1 MKIRGRVAQG
11 NYGRGNRNNKS
22 PRGKSVGRGRHD
34 SRDGKRGGNSG
45 RGNNHYRRGVRAN
58 RGLPV
63 NQDGGHTVPAEGE
76 DPVRKAG
83 ARGVS
88 LAPEHSSSRVFCESH
103 DEECRDDMAGCHR
116 SQ

>member
-1 MKIRGRVAQG
+1 MVEETGTIRAPGENLEDEGGMIQG
-11 NYGRGNRNNKS
+11 IARGE
-22 PRGKSVGRGRHD
+22 GTQEEGIITTEG
-34 SRDGKRGGNSG
+34 
-45 RGNNHYRRGVRAN
+45 GVRAN

-63 NQDGGHTVPAEGE
+63 NQDGGHMVPAEGE
-76 DPVRKAG
+76 DPVGKAG

>member
-1 MKIRGRVAQG
+1 MVEETGTIRAPGENLEDEEDMIQGIVRGEGTPEEGIITTEEGIRV
-11 NYGRGNRNNKS
+11 
-22 PRGKSVGRGRHD
+22 
-34 SRDGKRGGNSG
+34 
-45 RGNNHYRRGVRAN
+45 N

-63 NQDGGHTVPAEGE
+63 NQDGGHTPPAEGE
-76 DPVRKAG
+76 GPAGKVG

-103 DEECRDDMAGCHR
+103 DEEFRDDMAGCHR

>member
-1 MKIRGRVAQG
+1 MVEETDTTRAPGENLEDGGGMIQGIIRGEG
-11 NYGRGNRNNKS
+11 ILEEGIITTEE
-22 PRGKSVGRGRHD
+22 
-34 SRDGKRGGNSG
+34 
-45 RGNNHYRRGVRAN
+45 GVRAN

-76 DPVRKAG
+76 DPGGKAG

-88 LAPEHSSSRVFCESH
+88 LAPEHSSSRVFCEYH

>member
-1 MKIRGRVAQG
+1 MVEETGIIRAPGENPEDEEDMIQGIVRGEGTPEEGIITTEEGIRV
-11 NYGRGNRNNKS
+11 NK
-22 PRGKSVGRGRHD
+22 
-34 SRDGKRGGNSG
+34 
-45 RGNNHYRRGVRAN
+45 
-58 RGLPV
+58 GLPV
-63 NQDGGHTVPAEGE
+63 NQDGGHMVPAEGE
-76 DPVRKAG
+76 DPVGKAG

>member
-1 MKIRGRVAQG
+1 MVEQTGTIRAIGENLEDEGGIIRGKVRGEGIPEEGIITTEEGPRV
-11 NYGRGNRNNKS
+11 
-22 PRGKSVGRGRHD
+22 
-34 SRDGKRGGNSG
+34 
-45 RGNNHYRRGVRAN
+45 N

-63 NQDGGHTVPAEGE
+63 NREGGQTDPAKGE
-76 DPVRKAG
+76 DPIGRAG
-83 ARGVS
+83 AKGVS

>member
-1 MKIRGRVAQG
+1 MVEETGTIRA
-11 NYGRGNRNNKS
+11 
-22 PRGKSVGRGRHD
+22 P
-34 SRDGKRGGNSG
+34 GGNLG
-45 RGNNHYRRGVRAN
+45 DEGGMIQGIVRGEGIPEEGTITTEEGARAN

-63 NQDGGHTVPAEGE
+63 NRDGGHTALAEGE
-76 DPVRKAG
+76 DPVGKAG

-103 DEECRDDMAGCHR
+103 GEECRDDMAGCHR

>member
-1 MKIRGRVAQG
+1 MVEEAGTIRAPGENLEDEGDMIQG
-11 NYGRGNRNNKS
+11 IVREEGIPEEGIITT
-22 PRGKSVGRGRHD
+22 GE
-34 SRDGKRGGNSG
+34 
-45 RGNNHYRRGVRAN
+45 GVRAN

-63 NQDGGHTVPAEGE
+63 NQDEGHTVPAEGE
-76 DPVRKAG
+76 DPGGKAG

>member
-1 MKIRGRVAQG
+1 MVEQTGTIRAIGKNLEAEGDVIRGKV
-11 NYGRGNRNNKS
+11 RGEGIPEEGINTTE
-22 PRGKSVGRGRHD
+22 G
-34 SRDGKRGGNSG
+34 
-45 RGNNHYRRGVRAN
+45 GVRAT
-58 RGLPV
+58 RGLLV

-76 DPVRKAG
+76 DPIGIVG

>member
-1 MKIRGRVAQG
+1 MVEEAGTIRAPRENLEDEGDMILGMA
-11 NYGRGNRNNKS
+11 RGEGI
-22 PRGKSVGRGRHD
+22 PEEGTITTE
-34 SRDGKRGGNSG
+34 GGI
-45 RGNNHYRRGVRAN
+45 RAN

-76 DPVRKAG
+76 DPVGKAG
-83 ARGVS
+83 AGGVS

>member
-1 MKIRGRVAQG
+1 MVEETGITRAPGENLEGEGDMIQG
-11 NYGRGNRNNKS
+11 IVREEGI
-22 PRGKSVGRGRHD
+22 PEEEIITTEE
-34 SRDGKRGGNSG
+34 
-45 RGNNHYRRGVRAN
+45 GVRAN

-76 DPVRKAG
+76 DPVGKAG

-88 LAPEHSSSRVFCESH
+88 LAPEHSSSRVFWVYH

>member
-1 MKIRGRVAQG
+1 MVEETGIIRASGENPEDEEDMIQGIVRGEGTPEEGIITTEEGIRV
-11 NYGRGNRNNKS
+11 
-22 PRGKSVGRGRHD
+22 
-34 SRDGKRGGNSG
+34 
-45 RGNNHYRRGVRAN
+45 N

-63 NQDGGHTVPAEGE
+63 NQDGGHTPPAEGE
-76 DPVRKAG
+76 DPAGKVG

-103 DEECRDDMAGCHR
+103 DGECRDDMAGCHR

>member
-1 MKIRGRVAQG
+1 MGEETGTIRAPGVNLGDEGGMIQG
-11 NYGRGNRNNKS
+11 IVRGEGV
-22 PRGKSVGRGRHD
+22 PEEGTITTEE
-34 SRDGKRGGNSG
+34 
-45 RGNNHYRRGVRAN
+45 GVRAN

-63 NQDGGHTVPAEGE
+63 NRDGGHTAPAEGE
-76 DPVRKAG
+76 GPVGKAG

-103 DEECRDDMAGCHR
+103 GEECRDDMAGCHR

>member
-1 MKIRGRVAQG
+1 MVEETGIIRAPGENPEDEEDMIQG
-11 NYGRGNRNNKS
+11 IVRGEGI
-22 PRGKSVGRGRHD
+22 PEEGIITTEE
-34 SRDGKRGGNSG
+34 
-45 RGNNHYRRGVRAN
+45 GVRVN

-63 NQDGGHTVPAEGE
+63 NRDGGHTVPAEGE
-76 DPVRKAG
+76 DPVGKAG

-88 LAPEHSSSRVFCESH
+88 LAPEHSSSGVFCESH

>member
-1 MKIRGRVAQG
+1 MVEETDTIRAPGENLEDGGDMIQG
-11 NYGRGNRNNKS
+11 IAIGEGI
-22 PRGKSVGRGRHD
+22 PEEGIITIEG
-34 SRDGKRGGNSG
+34 
-45 RGNNHYRRGVRAN
+45 GVRAN

-76 DPVRKAG
+76 DTVGKAG
-83 ARGVS
+83 AGGVS

>member
-1 MKIRGRVAQG
+1 MVEETDTIRAPGENLEDGVGMIQG
-11 NYGRGNRNNKS
+11 IKKGEGIPEEGINTTEG
-22 PRGKSVGRGRHD
+22 V
-34 SRDGKRGGNSG
+34 
-45 RGNNHYRRGVRAN
+45 VRAN

-76 DPVRKAG
+76 DPIGIVG

-103 DEECRDDMAGCHR
+103 DKECRDDMAGCHR

>member
-1 MKIRGRVAQG
+1 MVEETGTIRTPGENLEDEGDMIQG
-11 NYGRGNRNNKS
+11 IARGEGI
-22 PRGKSVGRGRHD
+22 PEEGIITTEE
-34 SRDGKRGGNSG
+34 
-45 RGNNHYRRGVRAN
+45 GVKAN

-63 NQDGGHTVPAEGE
+63 NQDGGRTVPAEGE
-76 DPVRKAG
+76 GLVGTAG

>member
-1 MKIRGRVAQG
+1 MVEVTGTIRAPEENLEDEGDMIQEVARKEG
-11 NYGRGNRNNKS
+11 FPEEGIITIEE
-22 PRGKSVGRGRHD
+22 
-34 SRDGKRGGNSG
+34 
-45 RGNNHYRRGVRAN
+45 GVRAN
-58 RGLPV
+58 RGPPA

-76 DPVRKAG
+76 DPVGKAG